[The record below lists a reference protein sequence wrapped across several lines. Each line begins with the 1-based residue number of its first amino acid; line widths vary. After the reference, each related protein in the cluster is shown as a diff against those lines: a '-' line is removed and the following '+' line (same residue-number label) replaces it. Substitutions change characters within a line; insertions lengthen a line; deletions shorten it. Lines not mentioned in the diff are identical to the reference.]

1 MVEVVAPMIR
11 SGGVIETDVEEASV
25 AVDRMRQRQV
35 LRNLISNA
43 RKYGGPE
50 LRLSGRVV
58 ADGFQWVL
66 ADNGKG
72 VPAEIE
78 ERLFQRFVHRGS
90 LVTAPGGVGI
100 GLSIVR
106 ALVEG
111 MGGTISYARTNG
123 WTQFQVTVPL
133 ADSQHPHRDLTTQ
146 AQQQGQAT
154 SHAASILGQG
164 AHVP

>member
-1 MVEVVAPMIR
+1 M
-11 SGGVIETDVEEASV
+11 IETVAEEATV

-43 RKYGGPE
+43 RKYGGADI
-50 LRLSGRVV
+50 RLTGQIVDDMYEWVV
-58 ADGFQWVL
+58 

-72 VPAEIE
+72 IPDEIQD
-78 ERLFQRFVHRGS
+78 RLFQRFVHRGS

-111 MGGTISYARTNG
+111 MGGTIGYTREYG
-123 WTQFQVTVPL
+123 WTQFRVCVPL
-133 ADSQHPHRDLTTQ
+133 AETHQHDIAPGTTPRDTLI
-146 AQQQGQAT
+146 T
-154 SHAASILGQG
+154 SSPHAASILGGG
-164 AHVP
+164 AGAT

>member
-1 MVEVVAPMIR
+1 MMR
-11 SGGVIETDVEEASV
+11 KGGVIETEAEGAVV

-50 LRLSGRVV
+50 LR
-58 ADGFQWVL
+58 VL
-66 ADNGKG
+66 GEVKGDMYEWIVADNGQG
-72 VPAEIE
+72 IPEEIKD
-78 ERLFQRFVHRGS
+78 RLFQRFVHRGS

-111 MGGTISYARTNG
+111 MGGTIGYTRENG
-123 WTQFQVTVPL
+123 WTQFRVCVPL
-133 ADSQHPHRDLTTQ
+133 AESHEVIVPISAGKDELLRS
-146 AQQQGQAT
+146 A
-154 SHAASILGQG
+154 HAASILGGG
-164 AHVP
+164 AGGD